1 MQIILLHDVDKVGRR
16 GETVNVANGYARNY
30 LFPEGLAVRANTA
43 KKKELEIRLAALE
56 ARDDRDRKSSEELAE
71 SMKDVAVKI
80 SAAAGDEDRL
90 YGSVTAQMIASA
102 LAEKGHAVE
111 AKQVMLDEPLRA
123 LGNYTVPVKLHR
135 DVTAEIQVWIERP

>member
-30 LFPEGLAVRANTA
+30 LFPEGLAVRADTA